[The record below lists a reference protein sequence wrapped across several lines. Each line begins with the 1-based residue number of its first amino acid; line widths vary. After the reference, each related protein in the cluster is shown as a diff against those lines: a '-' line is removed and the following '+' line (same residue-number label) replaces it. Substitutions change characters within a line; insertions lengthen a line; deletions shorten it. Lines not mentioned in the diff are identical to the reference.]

1 MKKMTLIVIIA
12 AILVALVLADS
23 KYTVQDKELI
33 QKTLK
38 FQDPSKPGELSL
50 DNVFGSIKV
59 EAVDVGP
66 VELTAHKTIRANSGD
81 KVQQAKTEVKLD
93 IAEKANVID
102 IYVDGPFRCQCEGG
116 RGIKWRDV
124 GYEVQYDFVLKVPRR
139 THLTLKTV
147 NDGDIFVK
155 GVEGDFDLNNV
166 NGKVELADM
175 AGSGEAHTVNGEVK
189 ATFVKNPAS
198 NCEFITVNGD
208 VELAFREGLSADLNL
223 KTFNGEA
230 FSDFDTKP
238 LPSQASDTPEKK
250 EGKFVY
256 HQDRFTRVRAGKG
269 GPVVSCD
276 TLNGDILIKRYKASS
291 RPKP

>member
-1 MKKMTLIVIIA
+1 MMKKMTLIVIIA
-12 AILVALVLADS
+12 ALLVALVLADS

-59 EAVDVGP
+59 EAADIGQ
-66 VELTAHKTIRANSGD
+66 VELTAHKTIRAKSKD
-81 KVQQAKTEVKLD
+81 ALQQAKTEVKLD
-93 IAEKANVID
+93 LTEKANAID
-102 IYVDGPFRCQCEGG
+102 IYVDGPFRCQSEGR
-116 RGIKWRDV
+116 RGLKWRDV

-139 THLTLKTV
+139 TRLTLKTV

-155 GVEGDFDLNNV
+155 GVEGDFDINNV

-175 AGSGEAHTVNGEVK
+175 AGSGQARTVNGEVK
-189 ATFVKNPAS
+189 AAFVKNPVAD
-198 NCEFITVNGD
+198 CAFETINGD
-208 VELAFREGLSADLNL
+208 VELAFREGLSADLKL

-230 FSDFDTKP
+230 FSDFDTKQ
-238 LPSQASDTPEKK
+238 LPGEAAASEKK

-276 TLNGDILIKRYKASS
+276 TLNGDILIKKYKAS
-291 RPKP
+291 